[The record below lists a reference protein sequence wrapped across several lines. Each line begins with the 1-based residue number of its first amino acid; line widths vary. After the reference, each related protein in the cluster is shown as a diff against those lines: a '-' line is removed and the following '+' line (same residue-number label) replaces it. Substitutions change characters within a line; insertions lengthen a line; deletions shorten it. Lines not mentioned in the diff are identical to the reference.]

1 MTMNFDRA
9 LHAALQLTQAQKL
22 HEATRVIQDA
32 LSGRS
37 PDGGPNNT
45 APATLSIEGCVIDS
59 SAEEIVP
66 EIEATPKLVPS
77 TLSDPSQ
84 LIARALGKYSPQRR
98 DGRLH
103 GFSLDGLVGPKL
115 KSVEIAEGAQFRTE
129 NFRCE
134 AGSRAYKLYIPSC
147 VRPGR
152 PALLV
157 MLHGGTQTADDFA
170 IGTRMNDLAEEH
182 GFIVAYPI
190 QAKAANPSLYWN
202 WFKPENQMRG
212 RGEPAIIAGI
222 TNQIIADHDVDP
234 ACVFVAGL
242 SAGGAMAAVMAATY
256 PDLYAAVGVHSGLAY
271 KSAAD
276 VPSAFAAM
284 RGDGAKSSRRVTDIG
299 GAKTSPRTIVLHGAA
314 DKIVHPSNAAMIV
327 DAESRASHT
336 DHQEEGFDAGRG
348 FTRTVTR
355 DEADLVV
362 AEHWI
367 IHGAG
372 HAWSGGSAD
381 GSYADP
387 NGPDASREMVR
398 FFLGERAGS
407 RAAAR

>member
-1 MTMNFDRA
+1 MNMDFDRA
-9 LHAALQLTQAQKL
+9 LREALQLTQAQKL
-22 HEATRVIQDA
+22 SEATRIIQDA
-32 LSGRS
+32 LSGRTQ
-37 PDGGPNNT
+37 DGGPKT
-45 APATLSIEGCVIDS
+45 AAPAPRSIEGCVIDS
-59 SAEEIVP
+59 STEEIEP
-66 EIEATPKLVPS
+66 GFEANAGPLPS
-77 TLSDPSQ
+77 TLADPSQ
-84 LIARALGKYSPQRR
+84 LIARALGKYSKRS
-98 DGRLH
+98 GKLNS
-103 GFSLDGLVGPKL
+103 FSLDGLAGLKL
-115 KSVEIAEGAQFRTE
+115 KSIEIPEGAQFQTK
-129 NFRCE
+129 NFWCE
-134 AGSRAYKLYIPSC
+134 AGSRAYKLYIPSR
-147 VRPGR
+147 VQAGR

-190 QAKAANPSLYWN
+190 QAKAANPGLYWN

-212 RGEPAIIAGI
+212 RGESAIIAGI
-222 TNQIIADHDVDP
+222 TNQIIADHNVDP
-234 ACVFVAGL
+234 ARVFVAGL

-276 VPSAFAAM
+276 VPSAYAAM
-284 RGDGAKSSRRVTDIG
+284 RGEGARSSRRLTDVG
-299 GAKTSPRTIVLHGAA
+299 GSEGSPRTIVLHGAA

-327 DAESRASHT
+327 EAESRASHT
-336 DHQEEGFDAGRG
+336 DQQEEGFEAGRG

-355 DEADLVV
+355 DEANLVV

-372 HAWSGGSAD
+372 HAWSGGNSD

-387 NGPDASREMVR
+387 KGPDASREMVR
-398 FFLGERAGS
+398 FFLDKRPGS
-407 RAAAR
+407 PTAAR